1 MNKIASQLLE
11 KAKDFIKEHPGLV
24 TGLAATGGIGALGGA
39 IFTDTDED
47 DSAGEKFKKRL
58 KNALIAGGLASA
70 AYGAGS
76 YGLSK
81 LQNALPEDDE
91 SPISA
96 AVHSAPVRTLGGAI
110 GVAGGLGWQNK
121 LSRDALN
128 QVFPDTPM
136 TKERLI
142 EVLNNGTGDDA
153 AKTAIRKAW
162 GDTNSVSFKNWL
174 DRTGIDVTKLTDKSL
189 SGVEDTTNAIRD
201 VLSKSKPIES
211 AAAKL
216 KVTPEGLASLTHK
229 IKGNKRL
236 IGATA
241 AGLFL
246 PEILSSA
253 GSAVSG
259 LFGGSLYE

>member
-11 KAKDFIKEHPGLV
+11 KAKDFIEENPGLV
-24 TGLAATGGIGALGGA
+24 TGLAASGGIGALGGA
-39 IFTDTDED
+39 VLADTDED

-70 AYGAGS
+70 AFGAGS
-76 YGLSK
+76 YGLNK

-96 AVHSAPVRTLGGAI
+96 AVHSTPVRALGGAV

-121 LSRDALN
+121 LSQEALN

-142 EVLNNGTGDDA
+142 EVLNGKGDDA
-153 AKTAIRKAW
+153 AMTAIRKAW
-162 GDTNSVSFKNWL
+162 GDTNSASFKNWL
-174 DRTGIDVTKLTDKSL
+174 ERTGIDVTKLTDKSL
-189 SGVEDTTNAIRD
+189 SGVDDTVNAIKD
-201 VLSKSKPIES
+201 VLSKNKHLESIASK
-211 AAAKL
+211 L
-216 KVTPEGLASLTHK
+216 NVTPEGLATLTHK

-241 AGLFL
+241 AGLLL
-246 PEILSSA
+246 PEILSTA

>member
-11 KAKDFIKEHPGLV
+11 KAKDFINENPGLV
-24 TGLAATGGIGALGGA
+24 TGLAASGGIGALGGA

-70 AYGAGS
+70 AFGAGS

-81 LQNALPEDDE
+81 IQNALPEDDE
-91 SPISA
+91 SPLSA
-96 AVHSAPVRTLGGAI
+96 AVHSTPVRALGGAL

-121 LSRDALN
+121 LSRDAIN

-136 TKERLI
+136 TKERLV
-142 EVLNNGTGDDA
+142 EVLNGNDDA
-153 AKTAIRKAW
+153 AKAIIRKAW
-162 GDTNSVSFKNWL
+162 GDTNSESFKNWL
-174 DRTGIDVTKLTDKSL
+174 DRTGIDTTKLVDKKL
-189 SGVEDTTNAIRD
+189 SGVGDTTDAIKD
-201 VLSKSKPIES
+201 FFSKHPNVES
-211 AAAKL
+211 AASKL
-216 KVTPEGLASLTHK
+216 KVNPEGLATALHK
-229 IKGNKRL
+229 LKNNKRL
-236 IGATA
+236 IGAA
-241 AGLFL
+241 GAGLLL

-253 GSAVSG
+253 GSAVSS

>member
-24 TGLAATGGIGALGGA
+24 TGLAASGGIGALGGA

-96 AVHSAPVRTLGGAI
+96 AVHSTPVRTLGGAI

-121 LSRDALN
+121 LSREALN

-142 EVLNNGTGDDA
+142 EVLNGKDGDA
-153 AKTAIRKAW
+153 AKAAIRKAW

-174 DRTGIDVTKLTDKSL
+174 DRTGVDVTKLTDKSL

-201 VLSKSKPIES
+201 VLAKNKPIES
-211 AAAKL
+211 VASKL

-241 AGLFL
+241 AGLLL